1 VSGVVAEASA
11 GTLARDTLGQTAGP
25 LKLAEAIA
33 QWVGSLSGWPRRGLA
48 VVMGALAALALPP
61 VHAVPL
67 LLMAFPVLVWLIDR
81 SPSLRSAFM
90 AGWWFGGGFFIAGLY
105 WIVNALLTDPVNFG
119 WMIPFTLLLL
129 GAGLGL
135 FTGATTALAWL
146 FRARGPARVLAFAI
160 AWVGLEYVRGFV
172 LTGFP
177 WNLIGYSWA
186 FSDAMNQFAAVCGI
200 WGLSLLTALGA
211 AAPALLAGDAPPD
224 QGRVAPMRRLATM
237 LACLLP
243 LLAVFAGGVIR
254 LADASVAMVPD
265 VRLRLVQAA
274 IAQRH
279 KGDPGL
285 LEANIA
291 RHLSL
296 SVDSPGYGS
305 VTDLV
310 WPETAFP
317 FLLERYPLWRQALG
331 RAVPPGGLLIT
342 GAVRAEPDS
351 GPYNE
356 IWNSLEALT
365 PAGDIVGTADKFHL
379 VPFGEY
385 VPLSRY
391 LPFID
396 KITPGLMDFSAG
408 PGPKTLRLPGLPP
421 VGTLICYEVIFPG
434 AVLDPR
440 DRPAWLVNLTNDGWY
455 GMSTG
460 PYQHFTTARLRAV
473 EEGLPVVRAAN
484 TGISGVIDPYGR
496 VVDSLGLGKV
506 GVLDVNLPQP
516 LHTLTPY
523 ARFGDWSFAALL
535 ALVAVLALALR
546 LGEGTRQRPRGSETA
561 R

>member
-1 VSGVVAEASA
+1 
-11 GTLARDTLGQTAGP
+11 
-25 LKLAEAIA
+25 
-33 QWVGSLSGWPRRGLA
+33 
-48 VVMGALAALALPP
+48 
-61 VHAVPL
+61 
-67 LLMAFPVLVWLIDR
+67 
-81 SPSLRSAFM
+81 
-90 AGWWFGGGFFIAGLY
+90 
-105 WIVNALLTDPVNFG
+105 
-119 WMIPFTLLLL
+119 
-129 GAGLGL
+129 
-135 FTGATTALAWL
+135 
-146 FRARGPARVLAFAI
+146 
-160 AWVGLEYVRGFV
+160 
-172 LTGFP
+172 
-177 WNLIGYSWA
+177 
-186 FSDAMNQFAAVCGI
+186 MNQFAAVCGI

-473 EEGLPVVRAAN
+473 DEGLPVVRAAN